1 MRTVR
6 AVDGDPEATVA
17 EYTGPSG
24 MDFVRGALA
33 GADDPFSRSHA
44 RLTDALCEVVEDFS
58 LVSFAT
64 LHVENAKSV
73 KRSVKWHAH
82 GG

>member
-17 EYTGPSG
+17 EYTGPSS